1 VSDVIELRE
10 LRVSAVVGILPQER
24 TQAQPL
30 VFDLDIERS
39 FKKAAKKDD
48 INETTNYALI
58 ITLTQRIAV
67 EGKFLLLE
75 TLCDRVA
82 SEILDFDPAISS
94 VTVMVKKVVPPVPE
108 DIASVG
114 VRCTRKRK

>member
-10 LRVSAVVGILPQER
+10 LRVNAVVGVLAEER
-24 TQAQPL
+24 TRVQPL
-30 VFDLDIERS
+30 VFDIDIERS
-39 FKKAAKKDD
+39 FKKSAKNDD
-48 INETTNYALI
+48 INETTNYALMV
-58 ITLTQRIAV
+58 TLAERIAV
-67 EGKFLLLE
+67 DGKFFLLE
-75 TLCDRVA
+75 TLCERVA
-82 SEILDFDPAISS
+82 SEILNFDTAITS

>member
-1 VSDVIELRE
+1 MSDVIELRE
-10 LRVSAVVGILPQER
+10 LRVNAVVGILPDER
-24 TQAQPL
+24 TRVQPL
-30 VFDLDIERS
+30 VFDIDIERS

-58 ITLTQRIAV
+58 VTLAERIAV
-67 EGKFLLLE
+67 DGKFLLLE
-75 TLCDRVA
+75 TLCERGA
-82 SEILDFDPAISS
+82 SEILDFDSAITS

>member
-1 VSDVIELRE
+1 M
-10 LRVSAVVGILPQER
+10 
-24 TQAQPL
+24 
-30 VFDLDIERS
+30 
-39 FKKAAKKDD
+39 
-48 INETTNYALI
+48 
-58 ITLTQRIAV
+58 TLAERIAV
-67 EGKFLLLE
+67 DGKFLLLE

-82 SEILDFDPAISS
+82 SEILDFDSAITS